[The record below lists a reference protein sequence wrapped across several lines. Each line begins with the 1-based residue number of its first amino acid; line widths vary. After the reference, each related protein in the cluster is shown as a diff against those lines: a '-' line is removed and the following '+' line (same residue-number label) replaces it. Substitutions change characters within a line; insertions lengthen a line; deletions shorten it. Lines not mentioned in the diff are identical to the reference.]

1 MVFMLNICMI
11 TREFPPES
19 GGIGYYVYNL
29 SKKLLERGHRVTVLT
44 RGTSA
49 RSFKEV
55 VEGIDVFKVSFFPLY
70 PFHLS
75 IHGLFMNSLFK
86 SLEPSFDLV
95 HVHSPLPPLIKTH
108 LPIITTVHT
117 SMRTDSKYHEVF
129 DFYSLL
135 EKLQSMYI
143 YPPIESKLFNISNS
157 ITTVSYSVVDE
168 LKDYGLES
176 EKITVLGNGVN
187 ERIFAPIRKTGDGQ
201 KYVLYTGILRARKGL
216 FDLVKCA
223 KLVSEVK
230 PEVRFVVCGKGPF
243 LRKLEKE
250 VREQRMQKQIELLG
264 FVKREELIKL
274 YQNATL
280 HVVPSHYEGLPTV
293 LLEAMS
299 CGLPVVATDV
309 CGNKEVISSGVNG
322 FLVPPKSPKVM
333 ADVILWLLE
342 NDHVRERVGK
352 AARKTIE
359 ERYTWDRITEN
370 VLASYSQTLRKSVIR
385 KSKLFYAR

>member
-1 MVFMLNICMI
+1 
-11 TREFPPES
+11 
-19 GGIGYYVYNL
+19 
-29 SKKLLERGHRVTVLT
+29 
-44 RGTSA
+44 
-49 RSFKEV
+49 
-55 VEGIDVFKVSFFPLY
+55 
-70 PFHLS
+70 
-75 IHGLFMNSLFK
+75 
-86 SLEPSFDLV
+86 
-95 HVHSPLPPLIKTH
+95 
-108 LPIITTVHT
+108 
-117 SMRTDSKYHEVF
+117 
-129 DFYSLL
+129 
-135 EKLQSMYI
+135 
-143 YPPIESKLFNISNS
+143 
-157 ITTVSYSVVDE
+157 
-168 LKDYGLES
+168 
-176 EKITVLGNGVN
+176 
-187 ERIFAPIRKTGDGQ
+187 
-201 KYVLYTGILRARKGL
+201 VLYTGILRARKGL

-230 PEVRFVVCGKGPF
+230 PEVRFVICGKGPF
-243 LRKLEKE
+243 LRRLEKE

-342 NDHVRERVGK
+342 NDPVRERVGK

-359 ERYTWDRITEN
+359 ERYTWDRITDN
-370 VLASYSQTLRKSVIR
+370 VLAAYSQTLIKAVH
-385 KSKLFYAR
+385 

>member
-1 MVFMLNICMI
+1 MI

-29 SKKLLERGHRVTVLT
+29 SKKLIERGHKVTVIT
-44 RGTSA
+44 RGTSKKT
-49 RSFKEV
+49 FKEV
-55 VEGIDVFKVSFFPLY
+55 VEGIDVFKVTFFPLY
-70 PFHLS
+70 PMHLS

-86 SLEPSFDLV
+86 SLEPFFDLV

-108 LPIITTVHT
+108 LPIMTTVHT

-143 YPPIESKLFNISNS
+143 YPPIESKLFSISNS

-168 LKDYGLES
+168 LKDYGLDP

-187 ERIFAPIRKTGDGQ
+187 EKIFAPISKAKDGQ

-216 FDLVKCA
+216 FDLVECA
-223 KLVSEVK
+223 KLVSEVNSD
-230 PEVRFVVCGKGPF
+230 VRFIVCGKGPF

-250 VREQRMQKQIELLG
+250 VREQKMQRQITLLG
-264 FVKREELIKL
+264 FVKREELIRL

-299 CGLPVVATDV
+299 CGLPVVATNV
-309 CGNKEVISSGVNG
+309 CGNKEVISNGANG
-322 FLVPPKSPKVM
+322 FLVPPKSPKAM
-333 ADVILWLLE
+333 AKVILWLLE
-342 NDHVRERVGK
+342 NDHIRERVGK
-352 AARKTIE
+352 AARKTVE
-359 ERYTWDRITEN
+359 ERYTWDRITDN
-370 VLASYSQTLRKSVIR
+370 VLFSYSKTMRKSTAPKI
-385 KSKLFYAR
+385 

>member
-1 MVFMLNICMI
+1 MI

-29 SKKLLERGHRVTVLT
+29 SKKLIERGHKVTVIT
-44 RGTSA
+44 RGTSKKT
-49 RSFKEV
+49 FKEV
-55 VEGIDVFKVSFFPLY
+55 VEGIDVFKVTFFPLY
-70 PFHLS
+70 PMHLS
-75 IHGLFMNSLFK
+75 IHGLFMNSLLK
-86 SLEPSFDLV
+86 SLEPFFDLV

-108 LPIITTVHT
+108 LPIMTTVHT

-135 EKLQSMYI
+135 EKLLSTYI
-143 YPPIESKLFNISNS
+143 SPPIESKLFSISNS
-157 ITTVSYSVVDE
+157 ITTVSYSVVEE

-187 ERIFAPIRKTGDGQ
+187 EKIFFPIFTPNNKYRNGQ

-223 KLVSEVK
+223 KLVSDVK
-230 PEVRFVVCGKGPF
+230 PDVRFIICGKGPF

-250 VREQRMQKQIELLG
+250 VREQRMQSQIELLG

-322 FLVPPKSPKVM
+322 FLVPPKSPKAM

-342 NDHVRERVGK
+342 NGPVRERVGK

-359 ERYTWDRITEN
+359 ERYTWDRITDN
-370 VLASYSQTLRKSVIR
+370 VLFSYSKTMRKSTAP
-385 KSKLFYAR
+385 KSELFSVN